1 MMDKINRY
9 LNKFNYDIRTSKDAR
24 FIDQKVTPDVLS
36 IIADCVLQFTED
48 NNSLKF
54 TTKDI
59 WESDYANV
67 NVKDIFNK
75 PDVMT
80 KSAKSEYD
88 KFFQQPLKML
98 SYSKILECKK
108 EGNKNIF
115 KVQNRNLLE
124 FISIKER
131 NSLDF
136 IVIYLEKVLKD
147 SEIWV
152 LFNKFFE
159 ENNKE
164 NFKELKDGF
173 RDFLYENTG
182 INNTN
187 KHEPGRIF
195 TKVINP
201 LAYSRKKH
209 GTKGGIFSNDII
221 TYDELMYNRRNW
233 RDIAKL
239 KGETRQ
245 AHEERAKKEVKKS
258 KEAFVNHAKEKIRRY
273 HFPNSEVHDKYSVG
287 NATQVHHI
295 FPRNSFPQLEAIL
308 ENLILLTA
316 TQHNAY
322 AHPNNNTR
330 YIDKDYQLACLLA
343 KCSSVQKSISEDDGL
358 YSKNDFVYVLN
369 EGVVPNDRFSED
381 KNLTEIEEK
390 IVYEYNAS

>member
-1 MMDKINRY
+1 MKDKIDKH
-9 LNKFNYDIRTSKDAR
+9 LNNFNYDIRITGDAR

-36 IIADCVLQFTED
+36 VIADCILQFTEKD
-48 NNSLKF
+48 NDLSF
-54 TTKDI
+54 ATKNI
-59 WESDYANV
+59 WESDFANH

-98 SYSKILECKK
+98 AYAKILECNKV
-108 EGNKNIF
+108 GNKNIF
-115 KVQNRNLLE
+115 KIKNRNLLK
-124 FISIKER
+124 FIAIKER
-131 NSLDF
+131 NSLEF
-136 IVIYLEKVLKD
+136 IVQYLEKVLRD
-147 SEIWV
+147 SDLWT
-152 LFNKFFE
+152 LFNVFFQD
-159 ENNKE
+159 NNKE
-164 NFKELKDGF
+164 NFKNLKEGF
-173 RDFLYENTG
+173 RDFLYKYTG
-182 INNTN
+182 INSTN
-187 KHEPGRIF
+187 KYEPGRIF

-201 LAYSRKKH
+201 LAYFRKKH
-209 GTKGGIFSNDII
+209 GTKGGNFSKDII

-233 RDIAKL
+233 RDIKKL

-245 AHEERAKKEVKKS
+245 AYERRAKSEIKKS
-258 KEAFVNHAKEKIRRY
+258 KEAFISHAKEKIKRY
-273 HFPNSEVHDKYSVG
+273 HFPESELHDKYSVG

-295 FPRNSFPQLEAIL
+295 FPRSDFPQLESIL

-343 KCSSVQKSISEDDGL
+343 KCSSIQKSMNGKDGF

-369 EGVVPNDRFSED
+369 EGIKPGDRFSENN
-381 KNLTEIEEK
+381 KLNEIEEK
-390 IVYEYNAS
+390 IVYEYNAN